1 MAAAVGYVRGMF
13 QWTVKR
19 GGIIAPDERPP
30 AEQSVALGLQHVFAM
45 FGATFLG
52 PLIMGFDP
60 NVAIFFSGIGTLIF
74 FVCVQGRVPSYLGS
88 SFSFI
93 AVVGAVTAA
102 GGANDIPKA
111 LGGIIAAGVVYAA
124 IGVAV
129 MFLGTRWVEI
139 LMPPVVTG
147 AIVTVIGLN
156 LAHIAVSEAGGVPS
170 WFAGTNDAFLV
181 TMALI
186 TTACVLLV
194 AVYAPG
200 MLRRLPILIGGVAGY
215 LLYFVCVNV
224 LNLSSSAPDIN
235 FDKVSAAAWFGFPK
249 FVGPVFDG
257 RAVSLIAPIAIV
269 LVAENLGHV
278 KAVSAMTGRSLD
290 RYIGRAFFGDG
301 IATIVSG
308 SGGGTGVTTY
318 AENIGVMAVTK
329 IYSSL
334 VFIIAAGVAILMGLC
349 PKFGELI
356 YTVPAPVLGGLALVL
371 FGLIS
376 ATGIRIC
383 VQNKVDFGV
392 SKNLV
397 TMATALTIGAGDLT
411 LTVGDFSLGGIALAT
426 FGAIIVYQVL
436 SLVKV
441 QEVEAEAEAAS

>member
-1 MAAAVGYVRGMF
+1 MAAAVGYIRGMF

-19 GGIIAPDERPP
+19 EGIIAPDERPP
-30 AEQSVALGLQHVFAM
+30 AVQSAALGLQHVFAM

-74 FVCVQGRVPSYLGS
+74 FVCVQGKVPSYLGS

-102 GGANDIPKA
+102 GGAGDIPKA
-111 LGGIIAAGVVYAA
+111 LGGIIAAGALYAI

-129 MFLGTRWVEI
+129 MFLGTKWVEI

-181 TMALI
+181 TMALL

-200 MLRRLPILIGGVAGY
+200 MIRRLPILIGGVAGY
-215 LLYFVCVNV
+215 LLYFLCVNV
-224 LNLSSSAPDIN
+224 LNLSSTAPDIN
-235 FDKVSAAAWFGFPK
+235 FDKLSAAAWFGFPK

-257 RAVSLIAPIAIV
+257 HAMTLIAPIAIV

-290 RYIGRAFFGDG
+290 RYIGRAFVGDG
-301 IATIVSG
+301 IATIVAG

-334 VFIIAAGVAILMGLC
+334 IFIIAAGVAILMGLC

-383 VQNKVDFGV
+383 VQNKVDFGI

-426 FGAIIVYQVL
+426 FGAIIVYQIL

-441 QEVEAEAEAAS
+441 QEVEAEAAS